1 MVDSNHLAAQLAQA
15 RAARVIAARSD
26 VNVFAAFVLKDERNG
41 QRIKQAPLHR
51 EMHALL
57 DSCSRVIIWGFVES
71 GKSEN
76 IIVAR
81 IIHALGRDPSLRV
94 GIVGATIKGAAKL
107 LKKIG
112 VLIATSDE
120 VREVF
125 PHLRPSTP
133 WNETAITV
141 QRNTTARDP
150 SVQAIGLHTGVLG
163 ARLDIVAGDDIVTD
177 ENSRT
182 PARRADVEGWIVGT
196 LFGRMTE
203 ESRFWL
209 VGNAFHPED
218 AMHHL
223 AKLPGWVGKRFPVQ
237 DPKTGL
243 SVWPERWSDER
254 IARRRSDIGPLEFAR
269 TMLCQPRSEDDSR
282 FKRTDV
288 EACMKLGRGLGSV
301 MPMSL
306 EQWRPRLSMDEKL
319 RCRFYTGV
327 DLAVQLHAA
336 ADLSAIYTI
345 AVHPDGIR
353 EIIGLDSGRWPASE
367 ILQRIGDTHR
377 RWNSVVAIENVA
389 AQEWMRQF
397 AQTMQNVPARAFTT
411 GRGKASLEFQAESL
425 AAEIAAHRWVIPCDD
440 NLHVHPEVSEWL
452 QALLFYKPDAHTPD
466 RMAAG
471 LFARWLAQQ
480 GDSVGP
486 GGPSITVLNG
496 GGGLHGGG
504 GRGGCW
510 G

>member
-1 MVDSNHLAAQLAQA
+1 
-15 RAARVIAARSD
+15 
-26 VNVFAAFVLKDERNG
+26 
-41 QRIKQAPLHR
+41 
-51 EMHALL
+51 
-57 DSCSRVIIWGFVES
+57 
-71 GKSEN
+71 
-76 IIVAR
+76 
-81 IIHALGRDPSLRV
+81 
-94 GIVGATIKGAAKL
+94 
-107 LKKIG
+107 
-112 VLIATSDE
+112 
-120 VREVF
+120 
-125 PHLRPSTP
+125 
-133 WNETAITV
+133 
-141 QRNTTARDP
+141 
-150 SVQAIGLHTGVLG
+150 
-163 ARLDIVAGDDIVTD
+163 
-177 ENSRT
+177 
-182 PARRADVEGWIVGT
+182 
-196 LFGRMTE
+196 
-203 ESRFWL
+203 
-209 VGNAFHPED
+209 
-218 AMHHL
+218 MHHL

-282 FKRTDV
+282 FKRLDV
-288 EACMKLGRGLGSV
+288 EECLKLGRGLGSV

-353 EIIGLDSGRWPASE
+353 ELIGLDSGRWPASE

-486 GGPSITVLNG
+486 GGPSITILNG
-496 GGGLHGGG
+496 GGGLVGGG